1 MKKLISTLMVG
12 IVASACAM
20 TTMAAPS
27 FDHRAGP
34 APHQMDKKPMPPKH
48 GMNQGSKFNSKQ
60 NHFNQNNHK
69 GSNDRFDKNVHKP
82 SLNKFDQKQ
91 HNNQFKNDVNRGHG
105 PDPKA
110 PPMPPKHR

>member
-34 APHQMDKKPMPPKH
+34 APHQMDKKPMPPKPRFEQH
-48 GMNQGSKFNSKQ
+48 NGPNS
-60 NHFNQNNHK
+60 HFNKN
-69 GSNDRFDKNVHKP
+69 NDRRDMNKHFDNRDHHP
-82 SLNKFDQKQ
+82 KFKKDLKR
-91 HNNQFKNDVNRGHG
+91 DHG
-105 PDPKA
+105 PDRKA